1 MPRIMTAT
9 MRDSTPQIQNNASKS
24 KENRIRLLKVFIEF
38 WKYTGGNP
46 KGPEEGPPGEGVPVA
61 HQYTKAFEY
70 LILG

>member
-46 KGPEEGPPGEGVPVA
+46 KGPEEGPPWGGGTGRTPVY
-61 HQYTKAFEY
+61 QG
-70 LILG
+70 LW